1 MCRVPPED
9 LGLPSPEQAYRE
21 AATAPYPVTQHKW
34 SHPAVYHAGADTG
47 WFDLR
52 SQPESVMKKKY
63 FQHYSARVK
72 QVMSG
77 DDLQTPENL
86 ALVKKPEP
94 VSAPGVAK
102 QHLENARRLLAE

>member
-1 MCRVPPED
+1 
-9 LGLPSPEQAYRE
+9 
-21 AATAPYPVTQHKW
+21 
-34 SHPAVYHAGADTG
+34 
-47 WFDLR
+47 
-52 SQPESVMKKKY
+52 MKKKY